1 MQSQVDVSH
10 PHTCPTQIRLRAIS
24 SISTI
29 YVTTKS
35 SSYSPF
41 WIRISPGLRFF
52 CPFAALPSAFVFFP
66 PMPSNDTLLEEAVVD
81 DVVGALPGDWTA
93 PPASP
98 SLAAEASA
106 SALALA
112 SASLFFL
119 RASMMMI
126 MIGAWCR
133 RVVGVVGVTWCWCWW
148 YGMIDCCCCCGG
160 GYLVCVW
167 LAEMTLLRSK

>member
-1 MQSQVDVSH
+1 
-10 PHTCPTQIRLRAIS
+10 
-24 SISTI
+24 
-29 YVTTKS
+29 
-35 SSYSPF
+35 
-41 WIRISPGLRFF
+41 
-52 CPFAALPSAFVFFP
+52 
-66 PMPSNDTLLEEAVVD
+66 MPSNDTLLEEAVVD

-133 RVVGVVGVTWCWCWW
+133 RVVGVVGESSVVR
-148 YGMIDCCCCCGG
+148 CCGG
-160 GYLVCVW
+160 GYELVCGW
-167 LAEMTLLRSK
+167 QRK